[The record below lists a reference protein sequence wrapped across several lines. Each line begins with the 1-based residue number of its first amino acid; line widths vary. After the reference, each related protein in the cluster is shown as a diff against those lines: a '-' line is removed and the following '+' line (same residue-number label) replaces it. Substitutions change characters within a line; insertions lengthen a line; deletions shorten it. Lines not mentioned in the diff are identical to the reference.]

1 MSSCIY
7 LDNASTT
14 AVDLRVMEEMLPFFT
29 QYYGNAS
36 STVHQ
41 YGWEANEAIDQ
52 AKLRLTDLLQVKKEE
67 LIFTSGATES
77 INLALRGVFD
87 LYAPVAGRHIISCKT
102 EHKAVLDTLD
112 ALEKKGATISW
123 LTTDIKG
130 RISLSD
136 LKKAIQKDT
145 ILVCLMH
152 GNNETGVVH
161 PISQIGEICK
171 EEGVLL
177 FCDATQTVGKI
188 PVHPRKIGASLL
200 ALSGHKFYGPKGIGA
215 LYISSEN
222 PRVKLRP
229 QIVGGGQQ
237 NGIRSGTLNVTGIVG
252 LGKAAQLAKEQI
264 AFDFSHAAN
273 MIDSFFNALENK
285 LDGIH
290 LNTPVDEC
298 LPHIINFSIEGVNTP
313 ELLAKISNK
322 VAISAGSA
330 CSSNSGRPSHVL
342 KAMGLS
348 QQITASSV
356 RVSVGRFTSEGEM
369 KSAAQIIIDAV
380 KELRADNYR
389 VDKSGVG

>member
-14 AVDLRVMEEMLPFFT
+14 VVDPRVLEEMIPFFT

-41 YGWEANEAIDQ
+41 YGWEAEESVEK
-52 AKLRLTDLLQVKKEE
+52 AKDRLTVLLEVKRDE

-87 LYAPVAGRHIISCKT
+87 LYAPVAGKHIISCKT

-112 ALEKKGATISW
+112 ALEKQGAEIHW
-123 LTTDIKG
+123 LTPDSKG
-130 RISLSD
+130 IISLND
-136 LKKAIQKDT
+136 LKNALRKDT

-152 GNNETGVVH
+152 GNNETGVIH

-171 EEGVLL
+171 EEGVLF

-188 PVHPRKIGASLL
+188 PVHPRKMGISLL
-200 ALSGHKFYGPKGIGA
+200 TLSAHKFYGPKGVGA

-237 NGIRSGTLNVTGIVG
+237 SGVRSGTLNVPGVVG
-252 LGKAAQLAKEQI
+252 LGKAAQLANEQMESDYVN
-264 AFDFSHAAN
+264 ARN
-273 MIDSFFNALENK
+273 LIDGFYNTLNKALA
-285 LDGIH
+285 GIH
-290 LNTPVDEC
+290 LNTVIDQS
-298 LPHIINFSIEGVNTP
+298 LPYILNFSIANTNTP
-313 ELLAKISNK
+313 ELLAKLSNK

-342 KAMGLS
+342 KAMGLPS
-348 QQITASSV
+348 EITSSSI
-356 RVSVGRFTSEGEM
+356 RVSVGRFTTEEEM
-369 KSAAQIIIDAV
+369 KTAARLLVDTVQ
-380 KELRADNYR
+380 ELRKDLLF
-389 VDKSGVG
+389 

>member
-14 AVDLRVMEEMLPFFT
+14 AVDPRVLEEMIPFFT
-29 QYYGNAS
+29 QFYGNAS

-41 YGWEANEAIDQ
+41 YGWKTKEAVDL
-52 AKLRLTDLLQVKKEE
+52 AKERLSDFLKVKKDE

-87 LYAPVAGRHIISCKT
+87 LYAQVAGKHIISCKT

-112 ALEKKGATISW
+112 ALEKQGAEISW
-123 LTTDIKG
+123 LSPDEKG
-130 RISLSD
+130 KISLSD
-136 LKKAIQKDT
+136 LKNALRKDT

-152 GNNETGVVH
+152 GNNETGTIQ

-171 EEGVLL
+171 GEGVLF

-188 PVHPRKIGASLL
+188 PVHPRKMGISLL
-200 ALSGHKFYGPKGIGA
+200 ALSAHKFYGPKGVGA

-237 NGIRSGTLNVTGIVG
+237 SGVRSGTLNVPGIVG
-252 LGKAAQLAKEQI
+252 LGKAAQLANEQMES
-264 AFDFSHAAN
+264 DCV
-273 MIDSFFNALENK
+273 NARNLMDGFYNTLNK
-285 LDGIH
+285 ALDGIH
-290 LNTPVDEC
+290 LNTPIDQY
-298 LPHIINFSIEGVNTP
+298 LPYILNFSIANTNTP
-313 ELLAKISNK
+313 ELLAKLSNK

-342 KAMGLS
+342 KAMGLPHE
-348 QQITASSV
+348 ITSSSI
-356 RVSVGRFTSEGEM
+356 RVSVGRFTTEEEM
-369 KSAAQIIIDAV
+369 KTAAHLLVDTVQELR
-380 KELRADNYR
+380 KELLF
-389 VDKSGVG
+389 

>member
-14 AVDLRVMEEMLPFFT
+14 AVDPRVLEEMIPFFT
-29 QYYGNAS
+29 QNYGNS
-36 STVHQ
+36 SSSVHQ
-41 YGWEANEAIDQ
+41 YGWEAEEAVDQ
-52 AKLRLTDLLQVKKEE
+52 AKERLSDFLEVKRDE

-87 LYAPVAGRHIISCKT
+87 LYAPVAGKHIISCKT

-112 ALEKKGATISW
+112 ALEKQGAEIHW
-123 LTTDIKG
+123 LTPDSKG
-130 RISLSD
+130 IISLND
-136 LKKAIQKDT
+136 LKNALRKDT

-152 GNNETGVVH
+152 GNNETGVIH

-171 EEGVLL
+171 EEGVLF

-188 PVHPRKIGASLL
+188 PVHPRKMGISLL
-200 ALSGHKFYGPKGIGA
+200 TLSAHKFYGPKGVGA

-237 NGIRSGTLNVTGIVG
+237 SGVRSGTLNVPGVVG
-252 LGKAAQLAKEQI
+252 LGKAAQLANEQMESDYVN
-264 AFDFSHAAN
+264 ARN
-273 MIDSFFNALENK
+273 LIDGFYNTLNKALA
-285 LDGIH
+285 GIH
-290 LNTPVDEC
+290 LNTVIDQS
-298 LPHIINFSIEGVNTP
+298 LPYILNFSIANTNTP
-313 ELLAKISNK
+313 ELLAKLSNK

-342 KAMGLS
+342 KAMGLPS
-348 QQITASSV
+348 EITSSSI
-356 RVSVGRFTSEGEM
+356 RVSVSRFTTEDEM
-369 KSAAQIIIDAV
+369 RVAARLIINAV
-380 KELRADNYR
+380 QELRKDFYY
-389 VDKSGVG
+389 